1 MQRCLGTFLLLIL
14 FIGCKEGPPKG
25 VLKKDVMTN
34 VLYEI
39 HLSEGYLFTSA
50 VDSMRQKTADFNE
63 GIYQHYKTDSATV
76 RQSLEY
82 YASRPQILQEIYNEI
97 GARLKTIDE
106 EMRTAENDRYRSVF
120 VADSIK
126 RAAVADSLRRIELDS
141 IRQENRKHL
150 LYWKSPDSTSLK
162 PKPWTWENS
171 SRFPL
176 LKEEVLK
183 NYPDTLTADT
193 SLKLMP
199 QPVPTLE

>member
-63 GIYQHYKTDSATV
+63 GIYRHYQTDSATV

-82 YASRPQILQEIYNEI
+82 YASRPQILQSIYNDI
-97 GARLKTIDE
+97 GARLKTLDE
-106 EMRTAENDRYRSVF
+106 EMRAAENDRYRSVF

-126 RAAVADSLRRIELDS
+126 RAAIADSLRRIELDS
-141 IRQENRKHL
+141 IKRENRKNL

-171 SRFPL
+171 SRLPL
-176 LKEEVLK
+176 LKDEVLEI
-183 NYPDTLTADT
+183 YPDTLKADT
-193 SLKLMP
+193 SMKPMSR
-199 QPVPTLE
+199 PVPTLE